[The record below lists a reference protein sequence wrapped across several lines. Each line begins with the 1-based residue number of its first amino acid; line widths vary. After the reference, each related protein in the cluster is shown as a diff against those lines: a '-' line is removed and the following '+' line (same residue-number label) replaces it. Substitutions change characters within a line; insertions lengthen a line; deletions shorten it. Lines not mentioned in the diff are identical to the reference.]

1 VAQQLGSWNLREK
14 ENLHFTRQGH
24 PYLGKLFTMQ
34 LKPPHRA
41 LIVPFALS
49 TLAAMAQQTPTP
61 TAVTS
66 DLGRVE
72 ITSGR
77 DNDTQQRRES
87 TASKIVIG
95 REEIERQGDANLG
108 EILKRMP
115 GITLGGAPGRGGGI
129 RMRGLSQGYTQI
141 LLDGQRVPPGFSVES
156 LTPEMVERV
165 EIYRAPTAE
174 TGAQAIA
181 GTINIITRE
190 GRKGMPTELKVGSSF
205 QGGYASPTAS
215 LVKYQDADK
224 WSANYTL
231 SVNRYAAPDHS
242 ENDLTRTDGNGLT
255 QRRRVSDS
263 HYNREGVNATARLQ
277 LKGDPGETLTL
288 MPFVLLSQGK
298 TPGMMQATESLNGAA
313 LAGSPATATSE
324 NKNHFEVV
332 RINGQWRRKLSTD
345 SNMEMKFNVGGWNS
359 HNEFQQISTNTTLI
373 PSISENSRVQD
384 RSANLSGKYTNVMG
398 GGHQWVSGAEV
409 ESVRR
414 TQNVVGAYQANAG
427 IAGTADYR
435 ASSLRYAL
443 YTQDEWQLTPQWSSH
458 LGVRHEGLT
467 TEGKTS
473 AGDVTNQ
480 NNVFTPLLHAMW
492 RPNPDSRDQVRM
504 SLTRSFKTPSMP
516 TLLARRTFTRDDNSA
531 TNPDVSGN
539 PNLKPEIATGVDV
552 AVERYLPQGGVLS
565 ASVFH
570 RRVQNLIRN
579 VISQESSGRWL
590 SSPQN
595 ISEAITEG
603 IELEAKFRMSQWI
616 ADAPQIDLRNN
627 VSFYRSRVLSVMG
640 PDNRLDQQ
648 PSMTANLGADYRLK
662 SAPLTLGGNVNY
674 NPGYS
679 SRLSA
684 TQLNAVSQ
692 KRVMDVYGLWRLD
705 SSTAWRLTLSNL
717 DPLSYT
723 TSSAYSSS
731 TVLENSRTQ
740 NRSWTN
746 VQILLEK
753 KL

>member
-1 VAQQLGSWNLREK
+1 M
-14 ENLHFTRQGH
+14 
-24 PYLGKLFTMQ
+24 YLT
-34 LKPPHRA
+34 PNART

-49 TLAAMAQQTPTP
+49 TFAALAQQTAAPAAT
-61 TAVTS
+61 TS
-66 DLGRVE
+66 DMGRIE

-95 REEIERQGDANLG
+95 REEIERQGDSNLG

-156 LTPEMVERV
+156 LTPEMIERV

-205 QGGYASPTAS
+205 QGGYASPSAS
-215 LVKYQDADK
+215 LVKYHDAEK
-224 WSANYTL
+224 WTANYTL

-242 ENDLTRTDGNGLT
+242 ENDLSRTESVGSNVYNT
-255 QRRRVSDS
+255 QRHRVSDS
-263 HYNREGVNATARLQ
+263 HYSREGLHATARLQ
-277 LKGDPGETLTL
+277 LKGDPGETFTL
-288 MPFVLLSQGK
+288 MPFIALSQGT
-298 TPGMMQATESLNGAA
+298 TPGTIQATQTSTNPSTA
-313 LAGSPATATSE
+313 AGSAAATNE
-324 NKNHFEVV
+324 NQNHFAVM
-332 RINGQWRRKLSTD
+332 RLNGQWRRKLSTD
-345 SNMEMKFNVGGWNS
+345 SNMEWKFNVGGWNS
-359 HNEFQQISTNTTLI
+359 HNEFQQISNAPRLL
-373 PSISENSRVQD
+373 PSLSENSHVQD
-384 RSANLSGKYTNVMG
+384 RSASLSGKYTNVMG
-398 GGHQWVSGAEV
+398 GGHQWVSGAET

-414 TQNVVGAYQANAG
+414 TQSVVGAYQSVAG
-427 IAGTADYR
+427 SADYQ
-435 ASSLRYAL
+435 ASSMRYAI
-443 YTQDEWQLTPQWSSH
+443 YSQDEWQLTPNWSSH
-458 LGVRHEGLT
+458 VGARYEGLT
-467 TEGKTS
+467 TEGSTS
-473 AGDVTNQ
+473 VGDVTNR
-480 NNVFTPLLHAMW
+480 NSVFTPLLHAMW

-504 SLTRSFKTPSMP
+504 SLTRSFKTPTMP
-516 TLLARRTFTRDDNSA
+516 TLLARRAYTRDDNSA
-531 TNPDVSGN
+531 TNADVSGN
-539 PNLKPEIATGVDV
+539 PNLKPEVATGVDV

-565 ASVFH
+565 ASAFH

-579 VISQESSGRWL
+579 VTTQESSGRWL

-595 ISEAITEG
+595 ISEAVTEG
-603 IELEAKFRMSQWI
+603 IELEAKFRMDQWI
-616 ADAPQIDLRNN
+616 TDAPHIDLRNN
-627 VSFYRSRVLSVMG
+627 LSFYRSRVLSIMG

-648 PSMTANLGADYRLK
+648 PSMTANFGADYRLK
-662 SAPLTLGGNVNY
+662 SAPLTIGGNINY

-679 SRLSA
+679 TRLSA
-684 TQLNAVSQ
+684 EQLNTISQ
-692 KRVMDVYGLWRLD
+692 KRVMDVYGLWRVD

-717 DPLSYT
+717 DPRNYNTGSV
-723 TSSAYSSS
+723 YSGNGV
-731 TVLENSRTQ
+731 TENSRTQ
-740 NRSWTN
+740 NQSWAN